1 MFWTQYFIQQIEKV
15 CNQWY
20 FVFCPAAK
28 RKTNGNRDMIWKRQI
43 KISKILEWPRSR
55 KERTIMAKRK
65 RMPCNFLINQMY
77 TKQQQYT
84 LQSGWMKDLSVFFV
98 HKFLLRENL
107 IFVRPFPPRAEDDNV
122 SVSTDARLS
131 RTDCWIRYPRCL
143 SLLLVNL
150 LMKFCLTVK
159 EWRRGHIYRGSRWTE
174 HPIVEAS
181 KSSETLQWRSAKECK
196 GKEQRL
202 RVKYLTW

>member
-1 MFWTQYFIQQIEKV
+1 MSHFPVLFIFALVHFYKCFELNILSNKLKNV
-15 CNQWY
+15 CNQLY
-20 FVFCPAAK
+20 FVYCPAAK

-84 LQSGWMKDLSVFFV
+84 LQSGWMKDWSVFFV

-122 SVSTDARLS
+122 SVPTDAVGLVLTAGLDILVVFLVCR
-131 RTDCWIRYPRCL
+131 WIFFR
-143 SLLLVNL
+143 SV
-150 LMKFCLTVK
+150 V
-159 EWRRGHIYRGSRWTE
+159 WRRR
-174 HPIVEAS
+174 
-181 KSSETLQWRSAKECK
+181 SEEKAT
-196 GKEQRL
+196 
-202 RVKYLTW
+202 